1 MQLSGGKR
9 AGIYVSYAENS
20 CLQLQKRAEFQAVL
34 EQALKID
41 PDQDRENRLVN
52 LVAQQR
58 ARWLLRRADELFL
71 EPAR

>member
-1 MQLSGGKR
+1 
-9 AGIYVSYAENS
+9 
-20 CLQLQKRAEFQAVL
+20 VL

-58 ARWLLRRADELFL
+58 ARWLLSRMGELFL
-71 EPAR
+71 EARVSGGQL